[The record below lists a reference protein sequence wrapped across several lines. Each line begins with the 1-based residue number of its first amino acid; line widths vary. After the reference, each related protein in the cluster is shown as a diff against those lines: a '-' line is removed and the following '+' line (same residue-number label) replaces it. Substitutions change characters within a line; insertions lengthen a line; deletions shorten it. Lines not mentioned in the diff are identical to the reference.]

1 MSATD
6 TDRLTWTAYT
16 PAGFEL
22 VLVGRIARAEV
33 SVHVEEV
40 YRDGQ
45 RLTDRSFADLF
56 DGGHGE
62 RDAENA
68 CDDWIAGQE
77 FAMALGLEVA

>member
-33 SVHVEEV
+33 

-45 RLTDRSFADLF
+45 RLTDRSFAALF

-62 RDAENA
+62 RDAMNA
-68 CDDWIAGQE
+68 CDDWTAGQE